1 MPQLTVS
8 LKMQYVIH
16 VEREATSHQ
25 FVVGGKEMI
34 LVSNSPLSKQ
44 EVGEI
49 LQSGLVRQL
58 KIIQI
63 LLMISHYLPF
73 ETNLHPQSLLT

>member
-1 MPQLTVS
+1 MS
-8 LKMQYVIH
+8 F
-16 VEREATSHQ
+16 VEREDTSHQ
-25 FVVGGKEMI
+25 LVAGRKEMT
-34 LVSNSPLSKQ
+34 LVSNSQLSKQ

-73 ETNLHPQSLLT
+73 VVNLHPQSLLT